1 MFAVSTLSHRVV
13 TVPTV
18 AKASRASKSRAPV
31 ATTRAAAREDSDV
44 AARVMFTG
52 RRSFAAATL
61 AAAVAAVA
69 ATPDAAFAFGSGI
82 PGYDINQKAR
92 DAQRDMIKREQTEQR
107 ELARKEKERRRLL
120 REQEEAEACAA
131 DPSACPTPAEN

>member
-1 MFAVSTLSHRVV
+1 MFAVSTVSHRVA

-61 AAAVAAVA
+61 AAAVA

>member
-1 MFAVSTLSHRVV
+1 MFAVSTVSHRVA

-61 AAAVAAVA
+61 AAAVAAPA
-69 ATPDAAFAFGSGI
+69 PPATPKMQLGVKILLGGLATILLAVFTACIAGFLV
-82 PGYDINQKAR
+82 AV
-92 DAQRDMIKREQTEQR
+92 REMVRACR
-107 ELARKEKERRRLL
+107 EATN
-120 REQEEAEACAA
+120 RE
-131 DPSACPTPAEN
+131 

>member
-1 MFAVSTLSHRVV
+1 MTDVDAMAPSRRGVASALAMGVLSFA
-13 TVPTV
+13 
-18 AKASRASKSRAPV
+18 ASRAEPA
-31 ATTRAAAREDSDV
+31 
-44 AARVMFTG
+44 
-52 RRSFAAATL
+52 L
-61 AAAVAAVA
+61 
-69 ATPDAAFAFGSGI
+69 AFGSGI

>member
-1 MFAVSTLSHRVV
+1 MFAVSTVSHRVA

-52 RRSFAAATL
+52 RRSL
-61 AAAVAAVA
+61 VA
-69 ATPDAAFAFGSGI
+69 ATPDAALAFGSGI

>member
-1 MFAVSTLSHRVV
+1 VSKFHRDVRRIHRIPPRGHRPDRRQGV
-13 TVPTV
+13 QGFQVP
-18 AKASRASKSRAPV
+18 RAR
-31 ATTRAAAREDSDV
+31 RDDQG
-44 AARVMFTG
+44 G
-52 RRSFAAATL
+52 RAAATL

-69 ATPDAAFAFGSGI
+69 ATPDAALAFGSGI

>member
-1 MFAVSTLSHRVV
+1 MFAVSTVSHRVA

-52 RRSFAAATL
+52 RRSFAAA
-61 AAAVAAVA
+61 VAAVA
-69 ATPDAAFAFGSGI
+69 ATPDAALAFGSGI